1 MKAKIDQ
8 FKQEKL
14 GGRKKGFVETVQ
26 VESTGA
32 EESSINPEH
41 PDVMDTSA

>member
-1 MKAKIDQ
+1 MKARIDQ
-8 FKQEKL
+8 FKEEKL
-14 GGRKKGFVETVQ
+14 GGRKKAFVETVQ
-26 VESTGA
+26 VESTGV